1 MILVI
6 FVLLIALLAFCSYE
20 YGFAHRKISQ
30 STLTQNAGS
39 KPDGSI
45 PLTKNSSSSAGALEF
60 PELLPRAEA
69 GSVQDNEYYVDSSHA
84 IHVIFKYSEANP
96 TGTTAQASYLK
107 NMQAT
112 GWQNIKA
119 DGSTIT
125 ATRGGY
131 VFSVTFSA
139 INSNTTLVSIT
150 YTLTPSKVTNE
161 K

>member
-107 NMQAT
+107 NMQA
-112 GWQNIKA
+112 